1 MALELVQGDF
11 EAFFATPF
19 HAYAKDTPYVSP
31 MRSDLKKYLDAAQN
45 PLMKAGSPLEFYV
58 VKRDGKP
65 VARATAHRHLQSN
78 ARYGWARTCFGFF
91 DAADDAEAIDLL
103 FSAIED
109 FAKRHGD
116 TEIMGPFNLTAMQ
129 MVGLV
134 TEGFEHAP
142 YTDMVWSP
150 EWLPKH
156 LERLGYGRKFP
167 MATWQFNPQTV
178 PDEQPLTDKA
188 RAILDSPDWSF
199 APITRRDF
207 KVRMEEG
214 RLCLNDGFDTNPMFV
229 PLTAEEF
236 QFQAGEMMWVMD
248 PNLSAILHYK
258 GKPAGVVICIPDL
271 NPFVKHA
278 GARYGLRMIWSWLR
292 GLFAPKRAV
301 IILYSVMPEHQGKGV
316 NAALL
321 HRVLGALK
329 KGGYQSCGGTWI
341 ADVNDA
347 SLAQLKRL
355 NAQVLHRTHLFRKA
369 LA

>member
-1 MALELVQGDF
+1 MALKLVQGDF
-11 EAFFATPF
+11 DAFFATPF
-19 HAYAKDTPYVSP
+19 HAYGKDTPYVSP

-78 ARYGWARTCFGFF
+78 ERYGWARTCFGFF

-109 FAKRHGD
+109 FAKRHSD

-156 LERLGYGRKFP
+156 LERLGYGREFP

-188 RAILDSPDWSF
+188 SAILGSPDWSF

-214 RLCLNDGFDTNPMFV
+214 RQCLNGGFDTNPMFV

-341 ADVNDA
+341 ADVNGA